1 MIFASLPLLSVRDF
15 DRSILNERT
24 RRTCFAFFMLIIC
37 AVLADQKALAF
48 DDVDFKPSGEFRARY
63 FNDLNSTGLSSG
75 KGTGTGQSAD
85 AGARLTTNILARK
98 GETLQVFGSF
108 LYNLQFGANNTYD
121 GSLAAGSSGSTSAA
135 NGGGNNGVLVNRA
148 WGQWKVTNSVTAK
161 FGRLGIELGDG
172 SVFSENTWEKVPT
185 EQDGIDIL
193 WDIEV
198 AKLRLIAIKTHE
210 YSLLPNLGVGG
221 AGPVA
226 SIATDPERN
235 FYGVSADARNLPVFV
250 KSLNVH
256 AFQVNSDPITDS
268 SSSRGRDNWQHYG
281 LSMAGEY
288 GHFGYHL
295 DGAYQ
300 TGYLGILQAAS
311 TTPFS
316 HNLSANMIDVEV
328 SYQVPDW
335 LSFKVAVGGHRDTG
349 SDESST
355 TRTYQSLYYDQHFF
369 AGLMD
374 VVGWGNLTYANLIF
388 TIAPREEFVLGLA
401 GYLLSRT
408 QTASGAAFGDRYASL
423 TAAQSASEFAGSR
436 SLIGTELD
444 GFAEKTFEGN
454 FKLDGH
460 ASVFIPGAYLR
471 DGNVSHNLT
480 MAQIMIDATLP
491 F

>member
-1 MIFASLPLLSVRDF
+1 MNFAHTSHNLARALRVFRIYGRSIGIEFASGL
-15 DRSILNERT
+15 
-24 RRTCFAFFMLIIC
+24 LIIC
-37 AVLADQKALAF
+37 ALLVSQGARAF

-75 KGTGTGQSAD
+75 KGSGTGQSAD

-108 LYNLQFGANNTYD
+108 LYNLQFGANNSYD
-121 GSLAAGSSGSTSAA
+121 GSQGSGSGA
-135 NGGGNNGVLVNRA
+135 NAFVNNAVLVNRA
-148 WGQWKVTNSVTAK
+148 WGLWKVTNSVTAK
-161 FGRLGIELGDG
+161 VGRLGIELGDG
-172 SVFSENTWEKVPT
+172 SVFSENAWEKVPT
-185 EQDGIDIL
+185 ELDGIDIL

-210 YSLLPNLGVGG
+210 YSLLQNLGAGG

-226 SIATDPERN
+226 SISTDPERN

-256 AFQVNSDPITDS
+256 AFQVNSDPISDS
-268 SSSRGRDNWQHYG
+268 TSSRGRDNWQHYG
-281 LSMAGEY
+281 LSMTGEY
-288 GHFGYHL
+288 GRFGYHL

-300 TGYLGILQAAS
+300 TGYLGILQS
-311 TTPFS
+311 TSATPFA

-328 SYQVPDW
+328 SYLVPDW
-335 LSFKVAVGGHRDTG
+335 LSFKVALGGHRDTG
-349 SDESST
+349 SDESAT
-355 TRTYQSLYYDQHFF
+355 TRTYQSLYYDRHQY

-374 VVGWGNLTYANLIF
+374 VVGWGNLTYANLVF

-401 GYLLSRT
+401 GYLFSRT
-408 QTASGAAFGDRYASL
+408 QTASGATFGDRYGGLAASQ
-423 TAAQSASEFAGSR
+423 AASEFAGSR

-454 FKLDGH
+454 FRLDGH
-460 ASVFIPGAYLR
+460 ATVFIPGAYLR
-471 DGNVSHNLT
+471 DGSVSHNLT
-480 MAQIMIDATLP
+480 MAQIMFEATLP